1 MGAILL
7 LTCTA
12 TLIIVVYIVY
22 FKQKQIN
29 VYPYPPSYYPKFP
42 NIFYAQSSRKEFIPP
57 SGSKYSYWNYSNRK
71 MYYKKEDNY
80 KSPSNNFDYSIKAK
94 LIKSPGF
101 LLNKYRNDTALKDNH
116 LNENKNYTNIPKME
130 NFNMQYDTKMNN
142 VDLNSNNKNYR
153 IINAG
158 DFLSQSNK
166 YSSLNS
172 TNNKKIIL
180 NTPITCVFKS
190 LFKNTGSSYYEESMN
205 QNKERTIIKSILK
218 KNKAETRNIIKKLE
232 FNEAFTSG
240 KKKV

>member
-1 MGAILL
+1 
-7 LTCTA
+7 
-12 TLIIVVYIVY
+12 
-22 FKQKQIN
+22 
-29 VYPYPPSYYPKFP
+29 
-42 NIFYAQSSRKEFIPP
+42 
-57 SGSKYSYWNYSNRK
+57 
-71 MYYKKEDNY
+71 
-80 KSPSNNFDYSIKAK
+80 
-94 LIKSPGF
+94 
-101 LLNKYRNDTALKDNH
+101 
-116 LNENKNYTNIPKME
+116 ME

-205 QNKERTIIKSILK
+205 QNKIMT
-218 KNKAETRNIIKKLE
+218 
-232 FNEAFTSG
+232 
-240 KKKV
+240 